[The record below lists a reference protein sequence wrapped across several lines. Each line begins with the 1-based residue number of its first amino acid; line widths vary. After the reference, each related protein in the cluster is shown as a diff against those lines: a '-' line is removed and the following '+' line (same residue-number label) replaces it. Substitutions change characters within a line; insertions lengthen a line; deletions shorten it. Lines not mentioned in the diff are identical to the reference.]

1 MTRVSVNVRLD
12 LAQHEAL
19 DALDALREAVVRGRD
34 ALASVAELKDE
45 KKNAQSPRRLP
56 QTTL

>member
-45 KKNAQSPRRLP
+45 KNAQSPRRLP